1 MLWLDTQE
9 KEKQELN
16 VKIGIAN
23 LDDSQ
28 GIYNALKQNLIEI
41 NDFDSIPQDQRIYL
55 ETHGFLRKEVEIDF
69 YVNLISDPN
78 NQIYVAKIHNTE
90 IIGFASIYKNQYN
103 IKDFRTTLENV
114 YINEKKVEDLLL
126 LEKQKFIYLDQIS
139 ILPEFQR
146 KGVGTALLNK
156 ILENVREP
164 IVAFIVELPL
174 TNKASI
180 YWHEANGF
188 KLEASCDGKYKSKKF
203 QWGIYINWNNLSS

>member
-69 YVNLISDPN
+69 
-78 NQIYVAKIHNTE
+78 
-90 IIGFASIYKNQYN
+90 
-103 IKDFRTTLENV
+103 
-114 YINEKKVEDLLL
+114 
-126 LEKQKFIYLDQIS
+126 
-139 ILPEFQR
+139 
-146 KGVGTALLNK
+146 
-156 ILENVREP
+156 
-164 IVAFIVELPL
+164 
-174 TNKASI
+174 
-180 YWHEANGF
+180 
-188 KLEASCDGKYKSKKF
+188 
-203 QWGIYINWNNLSS
+203 